1 MKLAVLSGSAN
12 APLARAVAS
21 ELGVAPVDRES
32 ESFPDGERHVEIL
45 SSVRGADVYVVQP
58 TGPPV
63 ADNLL
68 ELLLLADAC
77 RRAGASRLTAVV
89 SYFGYAR
96 QERRA
101 RGREPIAARLVADLV
116 AAAGF
121 DRIVALDL
129 HDPALEGFMPI
140 PVEHLTATKLLA
152 EAARPLVGEQA
163 VVVGPDLGA
172 TKLAERF
179 ATMWAKPVAVVHK
192 LRSSGEK
199 VRALRVIGDVAGK
212 APVIVDDMIST
223 AGTVVACAEALERAG
238 CVKPMVVVA
247 THGLL
252 VGEALERLRG
262 LELRALFVTDSLAV
276 DVAKA
281 RGLPLRT
288 VSVAKLL
295 AEAIS
300 RMNREESLRELL
312 VHV

>member
-12 APLARAVAS
+12 AALARSVAS
-21 ELGVAPVDRES
+21 ELGIAPLDRVS
-32 ESFPDGERHVEIL
+32 ESFPDGERRVEIR
-45 SSVRGADVYVVQP
+45 SSVRGADVYLVQP

-63 ADNLL
+63 ADSLV

-77 RRAGASRLTAVV
+77 RRAGAARVTAVV

-101 RGREPIAARLVADLV
+101 KGREPVAARLVADLV
-116 AAAGF
+116 ATAGV

-129 HDPALEGFMPI
+129 HDPALEGFMPV

-152 EAARPLVGEQA
+152 EAARPLVPDQA

-179 ATMWAKPVAVVHK
+179 ATIWEKPVAVVHK
-192 LRSSGEK
+192 LRTSGEEVQAK
-199 VRALRVIGDVAGK
+199 RVIGDVAGK

-223 AGTVVACAEALERAG
+223 AGTVVACAEALKQAG
-238 CVKPMVVVA
+238 CAKPMLVLA

-252 VGEALERLRG
+252 VGEAMERLRA
-262 LELRALFVTDSLAV
+262 LDLHALFVTDSLAI
-276 DVAKA
+276 DVAKT
-281 RGLPLRT
+281 RGLPIRT

-295 AEAIS
+295 ATAIG
-300 RMNREESLRELL
+300 RLNREESMGELIG
-312 VHV
+312 HG